1 MSDKALVKQLQK
13 EVARLETELRAPGPT
28 CDHAVLL
35 RKKDMQ
41 IQKLEKEVRELTK
54 QQDLAHSR
62 IEDLLKMVGNDKTS
76 KELNGIQVHN
86 RDIRSNG
93 MSNLP
98 LSENSVDR
106 SSSDSI
112 SDMNEGIE
120 EPSVRT
126 VEDSDDM
133 CKEVRCIEMTE
144 SGQDITFE
152 SPGWSTNQN
161 EGRISALSD
170 TDNGHDV
177 DQELSPTLPG
187 QASGIHNGHTYG
199 ALEQKIQDVQKT
211 IDLLVKPYP
220 DKLSPGASSS
230 IRVTAPGR
238 LKLTRS
244 WSCRDNLVT
253 NSSDFDMA
261 EQSETTPPTGLE
273 KSFPGRPEGF
283 QRKHWKLPPSI
294 YGANAARLSR
304 NDSQSSNCSSFIDE
318 IKTQNSIQ
326 GDEDIPTLGS
336 FVAGLKEM
344 AKLQYEQLGDQVQE
358 KEQRGEKNDHNL
370 GLDTMHNS
378 LGASSDWSLK
388 FEKLRKLIIELWQ
401 ACNVPLVHR
410 TYFFLLFKGDFT
422 DSIYI
427 EVEHRRLSFL
437 KETFSNGNPSVQNG
451 RTFSLASSKK
461 ALRREREMLS
471 RLVYKRYTDNE
482 RNRIFQE
489 WGISLNSKRRRLQLV
504 HQLWSDVKD
513 MDHIT
518 KSAAIV
524 AKLIGFLEQGQA
536 LKEMFGLSFTPTRS
550 SRRLFSWKNSMA
562 SLM

>member
-1 MSDKALVKQLQK
+1 
-13 EVARLETELRAPGPT
+13 
-28 CDHAVLL
+28 
-35 RKKDMQ
+35 
-41 IQKLEKEVRELTK
+41 
-54 QQDLAHSR
+54 
-62 IEDLLKMVGNDKTS
+62 
-76 KELNGIQVHN
+76 
-86 RDIRSNG
+86 
-93 MSNLP
+93 
-98 LSENSVDR
+98 
-106 SSSDSI
+106 
-112 SDMNEGIE
+112 
-120 EPSVRT
+120 
-126 VEDSDDM
+126 
-133 CKEVRCIEMTE
+133 
-144 SGQDITFE
+144 
-152 SPGWSTNQN
+152 
-161 EGRISALSD
+161 
-170 TDNGHDV
+170 
-177 DQELSPTLPG
+177 
-187 QASGIHNGHTYG
+187 
-199 ALEQKIQDVQKT
+199 
-211 IDLLVKPYP
+211 
-220 DKLSPGASSS
+220 
-230 IRVTAPGR
+230 
-238 LKLTRS
+238 
-244 WSCRDNLVT
+244 
-253 NSSDFDMA
+253 MA

-273 KSFPGRPEGF
+273 KSFPGSPEGF

-318 IKTQNSIQ
+318 IKTQNSIL

-358 KEQRGEKNDHNL
+358 KEQKGEKNDHNL

-378 LGASSDWSLK
+378 LGASSDWFLK

-427 EVEHRRLSFL
+427 EVEHRRLPEGDIFKRKSISP
-437 KETFSNGNPSVQNG
+437 KWSY
-451 RTFSLASSKK
+451 SLMASSKK

-482 RNRIFQE
+482 INRIFQE
-489 WGISLNSKRRRLQLV
+489 WGISLNSKQRRLQLV

-536 LKEMFGLSFTPTRS
+536 LKETF
-550 SRRLFSWKNSMA
+550 K
-562 SLM
+562 